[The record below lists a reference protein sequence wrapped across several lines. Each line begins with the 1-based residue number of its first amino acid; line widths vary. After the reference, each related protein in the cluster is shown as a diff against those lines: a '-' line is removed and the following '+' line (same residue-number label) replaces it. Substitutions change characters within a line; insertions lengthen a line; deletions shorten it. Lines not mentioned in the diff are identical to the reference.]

1 MPVPA
6 LIELTP
12 LTLRGGD
19 LLDQFEGRSGQL
31 PFKVI
36 EESGAR
42 AYYLDGAANV
52 GRFKAGLD
60 RVDPHWERHLTFRDV
75 TPTE

>member
-1 MPVPA
+1 MPAIV
-6 LIELTP
+6 ELTP

-19 LLDQFEGRSGQL
+19 LLDQFESKTGQL
-31 PFKVI
+31 PFKII
-36 EESGAR
+36 EESGAK

-52 GRFKAGLD
+52 DQFRAALD
-60 RVDPHWERHLTFRDV
+60 RVEPDWSRHLAFRDV